1 MELNLITKVLP
12 YLLGVLM
19 ASFSSAISDPVTDN
33 FLQCLSQDTNA
44 TYSDFVFTPN
54 DTEYSYVL
62 ESTIINL
69 RFSTSTTPKPLAIIT
84 PLTYSH
90 VQSTIL
96 CSKRFKIQIR
106 IQSGGHDYAGLS
118 YTSTD
123 QSSFV
128 VLDLKELRSITIE
141 LGQNTAWVESGA
153 TVGELYYWVSQ
164 ESKNLGFPAGICP
177 TVGVGGHISGGGFGI
192 MVRKYGL
199 AADNVIDAR
208 IIDANGRVLDRK
220 SMGEDL
226 FWAIRGGGGGS
237 FGVVVA
243 WKVNLVYVPEKVTVF
258 SLYKTLEQGGSSL
271 FNRWQYIGHKLSQD
285 LFIRVI
291 IQPTLNE
298 AGNRTIQVKF
308 NSMFLGN
315 VDKLIETV
323 TDSFPELGLQEKD
336 CSEMSWIESILY
348 FDNYPKGESIDVL
361 RDRKPEPKVYFNAKS
376 DYVTEPI
383 PEEKLDEIWKWCL
396 EEDNPILILEP
407 HGGKMDEIEE
417 TIIPYPHRKGEL
429 RSITTVGELYY
440 WVSQESKNLGFL
452 VGTCPTVGVGG
463 HISGGGFGNMI
474 RKYGLA
480 ADNVIDARII
490 DANGRVLDRKSMGED
505 LFWQL
510 EVTIEQGG
518 SNLFNKWQHIGHKV
532 SQDLFMGV
540 TIQPASTEAGNR
552 TIQVTFN
559 SLFLGNV
566 NKLIETVTDTFP
578 ELGLQENDCSEMSW
592 IESVLYFDN
601 YPKGEII
608 DVLRDSKPEPRV
620 YFNAKL
626 DYVTEP
632 IPEKKLEEI
641 WKWCLEGENPAL
653 VMEPHGGKMDEIE
666 ETRIPYP
673 YRKGYLYNIQYFKQ
687 WEDESIESAEKHT
700 SWMKKIY
707 ENMTPYVAK
716 NPRAAYVNYRDLDL
730 GENDNADNTSYLNAM
745 KWGSKCFG
753 ENFRR
758 LAIVKGVVD
767 PNNFFF
773 SEQSIPPLII
783 SEENSDI
790 GSYQSL

>member
-1 MELNLITKVLP
+1 MELNLITKVVP

-19 ASFSSAISDPVTDN
+19 ASFSSAISDPTDN
-33 FLQCLSQDTNA
+33 FLQCLSQDPNA
-44 TYSDFVFTPN
+44 TYSDFVFTPK
-54 DTEYSYVL
+54 DTEYSSVL

-90 VQSTIL
+90 IQSTIL
-96 CSKRFKIQIR
+96 CLKHFKIQIR
-106 IQSGGHDYAGLS
+106 IRSGGHDYAGLS
-118 YTSTD
+118 YTSSD

-141 LGQNTAWVESGA
+141 SGQNTAWVESGA

-164 ESKNLGFPAGICP
+164 ESQNLGFPAGICP
-177 TVGVGGHISGGGFGI
+177 TVGVGGHISGGGFGT

-243 WKVNLVYVPEKVTVF
+243 SKVNLVYVPEKVTVF
-258 SLYKTLEQGGSSL
+258 SLSKTLEQGGSSL
-271 FNRWQYIGHKLSQD
+271 FNRWQYIGHKLSPD

-298 AGNRTIQVKF
+298 TGNRTIQVIF
-308 NSMFLGN
+308 NSLFLGN

-383 PEEKLDEIWKWCL
+383 PEEKLEEIWKWCL
-396 EEDNPILILEP
+396 EGDNPILILEP

-417 TIIPYPHRKGEL
+417 TRIPYPH
-429 RSITTVGELYY
+429 
-440 WVSQESKNLGFL
+440 
-452 VGTCPTVGVGG
+452 
-463 HISGGGFGNMI
+463 
-474 RKYGLA
+474 
-480 ADNVIDARII
+480 
-490 DANGRVLDRKSMGED
+490 
-505 LFWQL
+505 
-510 EVTIEQGG
+510 
-518 SNLFNKWQHIGHKV
+518 
-532 SQDLFMGV
+532 
-540 TIQPASTEAGNR
+540 
-552 TIQVTFN
+552 
-559 SLFLGNV
+559 
-566 NKLIETVTDTFP
+566 
-578 ELGLQENDCSEMSW
+578 
-592 IESVLYFDN
+592 
-601 YPKGEII
+601 
-608 DVLRDSKPEPRV
+608 
-620 YFNAKL
+620 
-626 DYVTEP
+626 
-632 IPEKKLEEI
+632 
-641 WKWCLEGENPAL
+641 
-653 VMEPHGGKMDEIE
+653 
-666 ETRIPYP
+666 
-673 YRKGYLYNIQYFKQ
+673 RKGYLYNIQYFEK
-687 WEDESIESAEKHT
+687 WEDESSESSEQCI
-700 SWMKKIY
+700 SWMRKIY

-745 KWGSKCFG
+745 KWGKKYFG
-753 ENFRR
+753 DNFRR
-758 LAIVKGVVD
+758 LAMVKGVVD
-767 PNNFFF
+767 PDNFFF
-773 SEQSIPPLII
+773 FEQSIPPLIM